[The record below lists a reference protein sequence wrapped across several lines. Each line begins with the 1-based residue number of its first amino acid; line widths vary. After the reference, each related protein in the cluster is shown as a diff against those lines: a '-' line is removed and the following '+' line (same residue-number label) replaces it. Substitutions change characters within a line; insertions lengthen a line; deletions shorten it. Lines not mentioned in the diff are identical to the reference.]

1 MTEEGKYIKRCFQ
14 CNQYNQYNDY
24 EKKQNNVCV
33 NCGSN
38 DIYELTQNDRIE
50 YILNLILEEVKK

>member
-14 CNQYNQYNDY
+14 CNQYNDY
-24 EKKQNNVCV
+24 EKKQDKYVCV

-50 YILNLILEEVKK
+50 YILHLILEEVKK